1 MSDAKKGKRIRMI
14 RLPLDLDKWLD
25 DKATV
30 NGGTVS
36 TEIARECRKLMN
48 ADAKEQRAA

>member
-1 MSDAKKGKRIRMI
+1 MSNVKSGKRVRMI
-14 RLPLDLDKWLD
+14 RLPVDLDRWLAN
-25 DKATV
+25 KASV